1 MTEYS
6 QTGEY
11 PSDITQFLK
20 PCVLRKKYF
29 KDSNTIA
36 FIWRENVIGYLSLDI
51 ICLKLAVFFELRS
64 RKTVRLSEEMNV
76 RGQICEHIFALNEAI
91 VYLGQI

>member
-6 QTGEY
+6 QTGEF
-11 PSDITQFLK
+11 PSDIPQFLK

-36 FIWRENVIGYLSLDI
+36 FIWREKYDRIFVFGRNLFKARSALSKN
-51 ICLKLAVFFELRS
+51 CS
-64 RKTVRLSEEMNV
+64 P
-76 RGQICEHIFALNEAI
+76 
-91 VYLGQI
+91 LGRDECPRTNMRAYIRAK